1 MSHATITSQ
10 DVLLAVE
17 KMLGEFI
24 HRLQNP
30 PPVDER
36 QAEIWA
42 DRLIESVS
50 LIDDDGIPFVIK
62 AKLETEAGEVIHIDE
77 TLPFATNFKA
87 WDYLYLL
94 AEMQDADITRASIV
108 PAGTEQ

>member
-1 MSHATITSQ
+1 MSHTINQ
-10 DVLLAVE
+10 DPLLGVAQV
-17 KMLGEFI
+17 LGEAI
-24 HRLQNP
+24 YNLQNP

-42 DRLIESVS
+42 DCLIESVN
-50 LIDDDGIPFVIK
+50 LIDENGIPFVIK

-94 AEMQDADITRASIV
+94 AKMQDADITRASINRH
-108 PAGTEQ
+108 E